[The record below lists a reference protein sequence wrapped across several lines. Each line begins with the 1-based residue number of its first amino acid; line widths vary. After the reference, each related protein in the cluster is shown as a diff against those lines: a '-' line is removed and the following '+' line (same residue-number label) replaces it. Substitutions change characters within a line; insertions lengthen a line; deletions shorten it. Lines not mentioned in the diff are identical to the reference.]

1 MAKFQNLH
9 NFIFMHEITVH
20 HFFHTVFMHFLLKMG
35 WKWEILSHCY
45 FWPKHF
51 HSLINPPQGFQKRH
65 KWIKNLNLFNQTWK
79 FAKVKSMERRLMTI
93 ANAKL
98 KSNFGKDC
106 HTWHLLFFFKIL
118 TKYKFE
124 RNNFTAYRK
133 KLFDYTVVI

>member
-45 FWPKHF
+45 FWLKHF

-65 KWIKNLNLFNQTWK
+65 KWIKNLNVFNQTWK
-79 FAKVKSMERRLMTI
+79 FAKVKSIIHSFLNRIQVEISHSFLLFWDAWQSLSLGNGGR
-93 ANAKL
+93 
-98 KSNFGKDC
+98 FGK
-106 HTWHLLFFFKIL
+106 
-118 TKYKFE
+118 YE
-124 RNNFTAYRK
+124 RNLNQKSHCASE
-133 KLFDYTVVI
+133 I